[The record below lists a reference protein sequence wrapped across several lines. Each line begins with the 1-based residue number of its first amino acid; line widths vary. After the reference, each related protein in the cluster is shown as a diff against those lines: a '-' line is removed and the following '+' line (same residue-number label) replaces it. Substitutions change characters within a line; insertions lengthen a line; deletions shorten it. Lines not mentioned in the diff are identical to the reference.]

1 MYTFSNDVEH
11 GTYKHVEEAL
21 FLAKEV
27 HILRI
32 AARTL
37 EQPPSQLPS
46 QPPSQPPSQLPSQ
59 LPSR

>member
-1 MYTFSNDVEH
+1 MYTFSDDVEH
-11 GTYKHVEEAL
+11 GTCKHVEEAL

-46 QPPSQPPSQLPSQ
+46 QLPSQPPS
-59 LPSR
+59 R